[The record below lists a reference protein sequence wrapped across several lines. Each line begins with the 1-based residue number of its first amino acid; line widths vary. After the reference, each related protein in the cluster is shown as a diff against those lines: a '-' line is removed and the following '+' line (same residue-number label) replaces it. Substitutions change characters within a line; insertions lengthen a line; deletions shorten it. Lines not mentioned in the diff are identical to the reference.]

1 MTGVEPAFVLFA
13 FLGGLASFLS
23 PCVLPL
29 VPGYISLISGVSVDK
44 LKEGGGGSGRAVAVS
59 ALLFIL
65 GFSLVFIVMGASAS
79 AVGQFLNQYRNA
91 LLKIAG
97 IIIIVFGAFLLGLL
111 KIPALYREKRVQ
123 GVGGTGR
130 LGAFLLGL
138 AFAFGW
144 TPCIGPILAAVLVIA
159 ATEET
164 VTRGIFLL
172 SVYSLGLGVPFF
184 LTAIALNKFLAFYQG
199 FRRYLQWVERFAG
212 VLLIVIGVLVF
223 TNQLTWLSGYFAFM
237 NRWNPEVLL
246 AESTPIKAGQTK
258 FEPVPAPDPVMERAD
273 GSRFR
278 LSELR
283 GKVVV
288 VNFWATWC
296 LPCRLEIPHFNRVAA
311 EYKDRGVEF
320 VGISTDEAGWKA
332 IEEFEKEIPIEY
344 PVVLDNEGEADKA
357 FGPLVG
363 LPVTVFIDRQGRI
376 VQQSIGITDIDTL
389 RENIEAALKEGQ

>member
-1 MTGVEPAFVLFA
+1 MTGVEPTFVLFA
-13 FLGGLASFLS
+13 FLGGLFSFLS

-44 LKEGGGGSGRAVAVS
+44 LKEGSGSGRAVAIS
-59 ALLFIL
+59 SLLFIL
-65 GFSLVFIVMGASAS
+65 GFSLVFIVMGASAG
-79 AVGQFLNQYRNA
+79 AVGQFLNQYRNL

-97 IIIIVFGAFLLGLL
+97 VIIIVFGVFLLGLL
-111 KIPALYREKRVQ
+111 KIPALYREKRMQ
-123 GVGGTGR
+123 GVGGAGR

-184 LTAIALNKFLAFYQG
+184 LTAVALNRFLAFYQG

-212 VLLIVIGVLVF
+212 VLLIAIGILVF
-223 TNQLTWLSGYFAFM
+223 TNQLTWLSTYFAFM
-237 NRWNPEVLL
+237 NRFNPEVLL
-246 AESTPIKAGQTK
+246 AESTPIKTGRTQ
-258 FEPVPAPDPVMERAD
+258 FEPVPAPDPPLQRPD
-273 GSRFR
+273 GSTFR

-320 VGISTDEAGWKA
+320 VGISTDEAGWSA
-332 IEEFEKEIPIEY
+332 IEEFEKEIPIDY
-344 PVVLDNEGEADKA
+344 PVVLDNEKKADEA

-389 RENIEAALKEGQ
+389 RENIEAALKE